1 MRQMLNYLLAVLA
14 AVANAVSSVLQRKAN
29 RQAPGA
35 HNLSWRLIA
44 DLLRTPVWFVGIVA
58 LITGFLLQASAL
70 GTGDLATV
78 EPVLVLELPLTLMLG
93 SRVFGN
99 HLSRREWLPAV
110 AMTAGLGGLLYGLA
124 PTAGR
129 AVGPGWTTW
138 VAGIGITL
146 LALTVLVAWAVR
158 ERGRA
163 RRDRRGGRMAQAAI
177 LGVAAGATFGLTAA
191 FMKGMTQEF
200 ARGFGALFTTW
211 EMYGMVVSGLAGMFL
226 MQSALNAGRLLA
238 AQPGLTLADPVVAVA
253 WGVFAFGE
261 HVRGGLYSV
270 LEVGSLAAVVAG
282 AITLSRSPLL
292 AGSGTQERE
301 DKESEPS
308 SPPGTAGA
316 CDFGAAG
323 QHLDGVRG

>member
-1 MRQMLNYLLAVLA
+1 MLNYLLAVLA
-14 AVANAVSSVLQRKAN
+14 AGANAMSSVLQRKAN
-29 RQAPGA
+29 RQAPAA
-35 HNLSWRLIA
+35 HNLSWKLIA
-44 DLLRTPVWFVGIVA
+44 DLLRTPVWFAGIVA
-58 LITGFLLQASAL
+58 LIAGFLLQASAL

-93 SRVFGN
+93 SRVFGSR
-99 HLSRREWLPAV
+99 LSLREWLPAA

-129 AVGPGWTTW
+129 AAGPGWTRW
-138 VAGIGITL
+138 VAGLGVTL
-146 LALTVLVAWAVR
+146 LAVTVLVFWAVR

-163 RRDRRGGRMAQAAI
+163 RRGQRRGRVAQAAI
-177 LGVAAGATFGLTAA
+177 LGVAGGATFGLTAA

-211 EMYGMVVSGLAGMFL
+211 QLYGMVASGLAGMFL

-261 HVRGGLYSV
+261 HIRGGLYTV
-270 LEVGSLAAVVAG
+270 LEVASLAAVAAG
-282 AITLSRSPLL
+282 AIVLSRSPLL
-292 AGSGTQERE
+292 ADSGPQERP
-301 DKESEPS
+301 DKNREPS
-308 SPPGTAGA
+308 SSVPRDPEERLINRPATRQAG
-316 CDFGAAG
+316 
-323 QHLDGVRG
+323 